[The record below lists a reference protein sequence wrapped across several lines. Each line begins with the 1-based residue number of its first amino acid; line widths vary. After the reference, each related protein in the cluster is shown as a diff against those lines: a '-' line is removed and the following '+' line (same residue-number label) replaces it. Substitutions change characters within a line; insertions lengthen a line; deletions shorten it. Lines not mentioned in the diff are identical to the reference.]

1 MELKNQN
8 SKPYKPLPI
17 TGISLTNWIRLLWEN
32 GGIDLQYLRKA
43 LYVSAQSLKNTP
55 LILKERVQFDKE
67 IENVKIQKAPVF
79 IIGHCRSGTTYLNH
93 LIGQDRN
100 FGYITKAQ
108 VLVGGSEF
116 FLGSPDLVKSWAD
129 RVYPT
134 PRKTDS
140 LILHAD
146 DPAEEEI
153 AMVNSC
159 PYSFYVGFYF
169 PKNIKTIFQR
179 YVLFEGVD
187 ESVKKAWKKAYL
199 RMLCRIHISV
209 GGQRLL
215 IKNPLNNGRIKLLL
229 DLFPDA
235 QFIHIFRNPYDVY
248 ASTRKLYKTI
258 VPEWTFQSVNE
269 SEIEEQILF
278 FYQEL
283 MKRYFIDKSSI
294 PPENLFEIKYEN
306 FLGNEIET
314 LKQIYGQFN
323 LAGFEEAKPRFEH
336 FVEEER
342 KRHQQYKERDPRS
355 QKTWDEETRVKLEK
369 AWQPIIEKW
378 EQM

>member
-8 SKPYKPLPI
+8 YKPYKPLPI

-67 IENVKIQKAPVF
+67 IENVTIEKPPVF

-93 LIGQDRN
+93 LIGQDPN

-116 FLGSPDLVKSWAD
+116 FLGSPDRVKNWAD

-187 ESVKKAWKKAYL
+187 ESVKTAWKKAYL

-209 GGQRLL
+209 NGQRLL

-258 VPEWTFQSVNE
+258 VPEWTFQNVNE

-283 MKRYFIDKSSI
+283 MERYFIDKSAI
-294 PPENLFEIKYEN
+294 PPQNLFEIKYEK

-314 LKQIYGQFN
+314 LKQIYRQFN
-323 LAGFEEAKPRFEH
+323 LPGFEEAKPRFEH
-336 FVEEER
+336 FVEEET